1 MKILNPLMF
10 WGILAISIPIII
22 HFWHQKKGKVIEWA
36 ASQWLIEKKLQ
47 QSRGLRLDNWLL
59 LLLRCLL
66 LILLCFFLSKPI
78 LNWLNKD
85 KKQAKIHL
93 IQPNDLVLENF
104 KFEIEN
110 AIKNGEKCYWID
122 SKTSQINDLK
132 QKPVSE
138 NIDANLL
145 QNSLNNIG
153 SKIENENLELY
164 FVNSKSLENLSQIFV
179 PTSFN
184 LHTITDT
191 NSTQN
196 SNFLLFSGNKK
207 IFVDASNQ
215 LKVSSDLQKN
225 GKQIH
230 AGTIKIL
237 LKNSQIQEKQ
247 NIKAAL
253 KALTDVYQFD
263 FEIDEKEEKN
273 KKYEIV
279 FDNKKP
285 QITHLSNV
293 LYVYSGTNLLKK
305 SNFPEQENII
315 YLPNLL
321 LPQTSEIVFNG
332 NLPEFLGEIFI
343 KYFDLQNNRNSLS
356 NQQINALF
364 KVQVSAMKATNQ
376 WFSKTI
382 LLIFILL
389 LTTERWLAIHKN
401 A

>member
-1 MKILNPLMF
+1 MEILNPLMF

-66 LILLCFFLSKPI
+66 LLLLCFFLSKPI

-85 KKQAKIHL
+85 EKLTKIHL
-93 IQPNDLVLENF
+93 IQPNDLVLSNF

-122 SKTSQINDLK
+122 SKTTQINDLK
-132 QKPVSE
+132 QKPFSD
-138 NIDANLL
+138 NFDANLL

-164 FVNSKSLENLSQIFV
+164 FISSKSLENLPQIFV

-184 LHTITDT
+184 LHIIADT
-191 NSTQN
+191 NSTQKT
-196 SNFLLFSGNKK
+196 NFLSFSNNKK
-207 IFVDASNQ
+207 LFVDASNQ
-215 LKVSSDLQKN
+215 LKVSMNAN

-230 AGTIKIL
+230 VGAIKVL
-237 LKNSQIQEKQ
+237 LKNNQVQERQ
-247 NIKAAL
+247 SIKAAL
-253 KALTDVYQFD
+253 KALTDVYQFE
-263 FEIDEKEEKN
+263 FEIDEKEDENKN
-273 KKYEIV
+273 YEIV
-279 FDNKKP
+279 FDNKMP
-285 QITHLSNV
+285 QTTHLFNV
-293 LYVYSGTNLLKK
+293 LYFYSGTNLMKK

-332 NLPEFLGEIFI
+332 NLPEFLGEAFI
-343 KYFDLQNNRNSLS
+343 KHFDLQPTKKTLS
-356 NQQINALF
+356 NQQINSLF
-364 KVQVSAMKATNQ
+364 KAQTSTLKAMNQ
-376 WFSKTI
+376 WFSKAI
-382 LLIFILL
+382 ILIFILL
-389 LTTERWLAIHKN
+389 LSVERWLAIHKK

>member
-1 MKILNPLMF
+1 MEILNPLMF

-85 KKQAKIHL
+85 EKLTKIHL
-93 IQPNDLVLENF
+93 IQPNDLVLGNF

-122 SKTSQINDLK
+122 SKTTQVQDLK
-132 QKPVSE
+132 QKPVSG

-153 SKIENENLELY
+153 SKIENESLELY
-164 FVNSKSLENLSQIFV
+164 FINSKSLENLPQIFV

-184 LHTITDT
+184 LHTIADT
-191 NSTQN
+191 NSTQKP
-196 SNFLLFSGNKK
+196 NFLSFSTNKK
-207 IFVDASNQ
+207 LFVDASNQ
-215 LKVSSDLQKN
+215 LKVGMNAN

-230 AGTIKIL
+230 AGALKVL
-237 LKNSQIQEKQ
+237 LKNNQVQEKQ
-247 NIKAAL
+247 SIKAAL
-253 KALTDVYQFD
+253 KALTDVYQFE
-263 FEIDEKEEKN
+263 FEIDEKEEEN

-279 FDNKKP
+279 FDDKLT
-285 QITHLSNV
+285 QTTHLYNV
-293 LYVYSGTNLLKK
+293 LYIYSGTNILKK

-332 NLPEFLGEIFI
+332 NLPEFLGEAFI
-343 KYFDLQNNRNSLS
+343 KHFNLQPNKNSLS
-356 NQQINALF
+356 NQQTNSLF
-364 KVQVSAMKATNQ
+364 KVQTSTMKASNQ
-376 WFSKTI
+376 WFLKAI

-389 LTTERWLAIHKN
+389 LSAERWLAIHKN